1 MRLVVLGSCG
11 GYLVPGR
18 ACSGYLVEAGQHRLW
33 LDAGSGTLSHLLA
46 RCSLAELAGVWLTH
60 LHPDHWTDLPLAVHA
75 LALGAAA
82 RSLPLPIY
90 GPHGWLNAI
99 GASVQ
104 AGGVVREPL
113 FAANELRDGMA
124 VDLGSVT
131 VESVA
136 VEHEIETYGFRVT
149 MGGSVIAYSADSG
162 PCDALVRLANEA
174 DLFLCEVGTE
184 AESSRI
190 HLNARQAGEI
200 ASAAR
205 ARKLLLTHLPP
216 GADPAEALNLARAS
230 YAGKIDVA
238 IDGAEYEVESAR

>member
-11 GYLVPGR
+11 GYPVAGR

-33 LDAGSGTLSHLLA
+33 LDAGSGTLSRLFAHW
-46 RCSLAELAGVWLTH
+46 SLAELAGVWLTH

-82 RSLPLPIY
+82 RSVPLPIY
-90 GPHGWLNAI
+90 GPHGWLSAI
-99 GASVQ
+99 GVQ
-104 AGGVVREPL
+104 AGSVAGEPL
-113 FAANELRDGMA
+113 FAAHELRDGMA

-131 VESVA
+131 VESLA

-149 MGGSVIAYSADSG
+149 MGGAVIAYSADSG

-184 AESSRI
+184 AEFSRI

-205 ARKLLLTHLPP
+205 ARKLVLTHLPP
-216 GADPAEALNLARAS
+216 GADPASALDLARTS
-230 YAGKIDVA
+230 YTGKIDVA
-238 IDGAEYEVESAR
+238 MDGADYEVESAR